1 MGIIVFVFM
10 YNVFS
15 MYMLSFMLK
24 YLPGDK
30 YVNMFLLGVADFI
43 PSLLS
48 GIVMTLFPTK
58 TAMIGTHAFIWI
70 SVVLHLMFGSIEYLG
85 MPLIFF
91 IRFAITL
98 ESCLNF
104 YVVYE
109 LFPAHFASIVY
120 GAWNI
125 MAGLSSILSPMAV
138 EIFPNPLLI
147 VLINGVVWVILC
159 TSIISNTKHLV

>member
-1 MGIIVFVFM
+1 MAIVVFVFM
-10 YNVFS
+10 YNIFS

-48 GIVMTLFPTK
+48 GLVMAIFPTK
-58 TAMIGTHAFIWI
+58 KAMIFTHIFIWI
-70 SVVLHLMFGSIEYLG
+70 SVVLHLLFGDIDYLG

-98 ESCLNF
+98 ESWLNF
-104 YVVYE
+104 YAVYE
-109 LFPAHFASIVY
+109 LFPPHFASIVY

-138 EIFPNPLLI
+138 EVFPNPLLI
-147 VLINGVVWVILC
+147 VLIWGIFWVIAC
-159 TSIISNTKHLV
+159 TSIIPNTKNLV